1 VDYKLRSAI
10 THRHRLWLLVA
21 VVAVAALAASFGTV
35 QQQVIAGLEYT
46 SALISAHPV
55 RGALLFVAVSA
66 LSAMLMFFSSVVLVP
81 VGIGAW
87 GDVGCF
93 LLLWSGWFL
102 GGLLTYSIGRHLGRP
117 IVERLLT
124 RAEIEVY
131 EHRIPPSGSFLK
143 AFLVQL
149 AFPSDVVGYFFG
161 LLRYPRASYLGSL
174 LCAEFPYAFGTVFL
188 GAAFLQ
194 KQYVLLA
201 TGVVITLVVLAWQWW
216 MRNRKPEG

>member
-1 VDYKLRSAI
+1 M
-10 THRHRLWLLVA
+10 
-21 VVAVAALAASFGTV
+21 AVAALAVSFGTV

-46 SALISAHPV
+46 SALIGAHPV

-81 VGIGAW
+81 VGITAW

-93 LLLWSGWFL
+93 LLLWAGWFL
-102 GGLLTYSIGRHLGRP
+102 GGLITYAIGRHLGRP
-117 IVERLLT
+117 IVERMLS

-131 EHRIPPSGSFLK
+131 EHRIPRSGSFLK
-143 AFLVQL
+143 AFLIQL

-161 LLRYPRASYLGSL
+161 LLRYPRATYLGSL

-201 TGVVITLVVLAWQWW
+201 TGVVIAIVVLAWQWW